1 MTLKI
6 KVNNYPD
13 EESAER
19 ELSII
24 QKITNK
30 NSKHMGYPY
39 VQHLLDSFTLEGP
52 HGNHVCLILKPLKEP
67 LWILKSHFADEVFT
81 FDVFRLFVEVML
93 HSLDYL
99 HRVPDNPYGL
109 EARQYHLP
117 IWGHFCVGE
126 TRSRRIAES
135 STAEDSLR

>member
-6 KVNNYPD
+6 KTNSYPD
-13 EESAER
+13 KKSAER

-39 VQHLLDSFTLEGP
+39 VQHLLDSFNLEGP
-52 HGNHVCLILKPLKEP
+52 HGNHVCLVLKPLKEP
-67 LWILKSHFADEVFT
+67 LWILKSHFVGEVFA
-81 FDVFRLFVEVML
+81 FDAFRLFVEVML

-99 HRVPDNPYGL
+99 HRECQIIHTGKDFF
-109 EARQYHLP
+109 E
-117 IWGHFCVGE
+117 
-126 TRSRRIAES
+126 
-135 STAEDSLR
+135 